1 MHLSI
6 RLFAGLAEIIGSST
20 LVFHAHESPLTAG
33 RLKELLSASYPA
45 AAPQIA
51 VSLVAVD
58 QEYAP
63 DDTDITEGSEV
74 AFIPPV
80 SGG

>member
-1 MHLSI
+1 MHISI

-33 RLKELLSASYPA
+33 RLKELLSASYPDA
-45 AAPQIA
+45 SSQIG
-51 VSLVAVD
+51 VSLVAID
-58 QEYAP
+58 QEYAS

>member
-45 AAPQIA
+45 AAPR
-51 VSLVAVD
+51 D
-58 QEYAP
+58 RC
-63 DDTDITEGSEV
+63 
-74 AFIPPV
+74 IP
-80 SGG
+80 GCR